1 VVENYWFEMF
11 PFGNLGKVLVIV
23 GIVFVVLGF
32 LLILGDKIPWI
43 GKLPGDIYI
52 KRERFSF
59 YFPIVT
65 CIIISLTLTLLFS
78 LFRR

>member
-1 VVENYWFEMF
+1 MS
-11 PFGNLGKVLVIV
+11 PLGSLGKILIIIGAVIV
-23 GIVFVVLGF
+23 GIG
-32 LLILGDKIPWI
+32 LILTLGDKIPWI

-52 KRERFSF
+52 KRDRFTF

-65 CIIISLTLTLLFS
+65 CIIISLLLTLLFS

>member
-1 VVENYWFEMF
+1 M
-11 PFGNLGKVLVIV
+11 PLGSFGKTLIIFGVILV
-23 GIVFVVLGF
+23 GIG
-32 LLILGDKIPWI
+32 LLLTLADKIPWI

-65 CIIISLTLTLLFS
+65 CIIISLLLTLLFS
-78 LFRR
+78 FFRK

>member
-1 VVENYWFEMF
+1 MPLGV
-11 PFGNLGKVLVIV
+11 LGKTLIIFGVILV
-23 GIVFVVLGF
+23 GIGA
-32 LLILGDKIPWI
+32 ILTLADKIPWI

-59 YFPIVT
+59 YCPIVT
-65 CIIISLTLTLLFS
+65 CIIISLILTLFFS